1 MGILD
6 IIQQL
11 LGAAQGGQEE
21 PAVSAPIGPPVPP
34 APQGFQPADQR
45 EADILAKLHPA
56 FRPRV
61 QLTLQKAR
69 QAGLVVYVFEGLR
82 TIERQNELYAKGRD
96 ANGIIIDKSKVVTNA
111 KGGTSY
117 HNYSAAV
124 DLVFD
129 GDLTKPGVQWTWNE
143 PSALWKQLGAIG
155 QSCGL
160 DWAGTWV
167 AFKEVCHF
175 QIKTPGVGWRD
186 LLAAYN
192 KGGMAEAWSLI
203 DSVAT

>member
-1 MGILD
+1 MSIFDLITQIL
-6 IIQQL
+6 
-11 LGAAQGGQEE
+11 GGSGNAPAE
-21 PAVSAPIGPPVPP
+21 PAITTPIGPPAPP
-34 APQGFQPADQR
+34 APSVFQPADQR

-56 FRPRV
+56 FRPKV

-69 QAGLVVYVFEGLR
+69 NAGLAVYIFEGLR

-96 ANGIIIDKSKVVTNA
+96 ASGMVVDKSKVVTNA

-129 GDLTKPGVQWTWNE
+129 GDLTKPGIQWTWSE
-143 PSALWKQLGAIG
+143 PSALWQQLGAIG

-160 DWAGTWV
+160 DWAGSWIT
-167 AFKEVCHF
+167 FKEVCHF

-192 KGGMAEAWSLI
+192 KGGMAAAWALI
-203 DSVAT
+203 DSVAV